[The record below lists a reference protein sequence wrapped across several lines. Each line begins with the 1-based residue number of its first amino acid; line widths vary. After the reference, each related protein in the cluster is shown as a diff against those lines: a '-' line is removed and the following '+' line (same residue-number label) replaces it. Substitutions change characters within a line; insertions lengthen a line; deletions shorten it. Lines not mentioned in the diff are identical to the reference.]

1 MKNKIFVFI
10 ILFLFPISINA
21 FEINSKSAILY
32 DLDSDK
38 VLYEK
43 NSNEITSIASL
54 TEIMTSIVSIEN
66 ISSLSDNV
74 VITNDMIK
82 GLIEQDA
89 MVCGYKVGDTVTY
102 EELLYSSLLPSCA
115 DATNALAIS
124 LTGSISNFVSLMNE
138 KALALGLSNT
148 HFVNTS
154 GLDIE
159 NHYSTAY
166 EVSVILKYALKND
179 TFKKIYTTKYYRI
192 ESGQI
197 LMSNLEKNL
206 IRYNLKMD
214 YVLGSKTGYTDDAGL
229 CLSSIA
235 SYNGINYLLITI
247 GADPTLDLPY
257 NIIDSNTIYNYYF
270 ENYTNREIANK
281 EISLNNKYSKDK
293 IIINLPSHLEKLTLD
308 EYSRLEYLYDIE
320 DEVSIFTRKEKLGEY
335 KVLLDGETLY
345 STAIYKPSNIPFS
358 LIVFLYKNIYIELII
373 IMLGI
378 LFWRL
383 IWKLRKLK

>member
-54 TEIMTSIVSIEN
+54 TKIMTSIVSIEN

-179 TFKKIYTTKYYRI
+179 TFKKIYTTKYYRT

-320 DEVSIFTRKEKLGEY
+320 NEVSIFTRKEKIG
-335 KVLLDGETLY
+335 
-345 STAIYKPSNIPFS
+345 
-358 LIVFLYKNIYIELII
+358 
-373 IMLGI
+373 
-378 LFWRL
+378 
-383 IWKLRKLK
+383 

>member
-1 MKNKIFVFI
+1 MKNKILIFI

-54 TEIMTSIVSIEN
+54 TKIMTSIVSIEN
-66 ISSLSDNV
+66 ISSLSDSV

-154 GLDIE
+154 GLDIQ

-179 TFKKIYTTKYYRI
+179 TFKKIYTTKYYRT

-229 CLSSIA
+229 CLS
-235 SYNGINYLLITI
+235 
-247 GADPTLDLPY
+247 
-257 NIIDSNTIYNYYF
+257 IIY
-270 ENYTNREIANK
+270 
-281 EISLNNKYSKDK
+281 
-293 IIINLPSHLEKLTLD
+293 P
-308 EYSRLEYLYDIE
+308 
-320 DEVSIFTRKEKLGEY
+320 
-335 KVLLDGETLY
+335 
-345 STAIYKPSNIPFS
+345 
-358 LIVFLYKNIYIELII
+358 
-373 IMLGI
+373 
-378 LFWRL
+378 
-383 IWKLRKLK
+383 

>member
-54 TEIMTSIVSIEN
+54 TKIMTSIVSIEN

-124 LTGSISNFVSLMNE
+124 LTGSISNFVSLMNK

-179 TFKKIYTTKYYRI
+179 TFKKIYTTKYYRTK
-192 ESGQI
+192 SGQI

-206 IRYNLKMD
+206 IRYSLKMD
-214 YVLGSKTGYTDDAGL
+214 YVLGSKTGYTDAAGL

-345 STAIYKPSNIPFS
+345 STTIYKPSNIPFS

>member
-54 TEIMTSIVSIEN
+54 TKIMTSIVSIEN

-345 STAIYKPSNIPFS
+345 STIIYKPSNIPFS

>member
-54 TEIMTSIVSIEN
+54 TKIMTSIVSIEN

-124 LTGSISNFVSLMNE
+124 LTGSISNFVSLMNK

-179 TFKKIYTTKYYRI
+179 TFKKIYTTKYYKI

-345 STAIYKPSNIPFS
+345 STIIYKPSNIPFS

-383 IWKLRKLK
+383 IWKLGKLK

>member
-54 TEIMTSIVSIEN
+54 TKIMTSIVSIEN

-320 DEVSIFTRKEKLGEY
+320 NEVSIFTRKEKIGEY

-345 STAIYKPSNIPFS
+345 STTIYKPSNIPFS

>member
-54 TEIMTSIVSIEN
+54 TKIMTSIVSIEN

-124 LTGSISNFVSLMNE
+124 LTGSISNFVSLMNK

-179 TFKKIYTTKYYRI
+179 TFKKIYTTKYYRTK
-192 ESGQI
+192 SGQI

-247 GADPTLDLPY
+247 GANPTLDLPY

-345 STAIYKPSNIPFS
+345 STTIYKPSNISFS

>member
-54 TEIMTSIVSIEN
+54 TKIMTSIVSIEN

-124 LTGSISNFVSLMNE
+124 LTGSISNFVSLMNK

-345 STAIYKPSNIPFS
+345 STIIYKPSNIPFS

>member
-54 TEIMTSIVSIEN
+54 TKIMTSIVSIEN
-66 ISSLSDNV
+66 ISSLSGNV

-179 TFKKIYTTKYYRI
+179 TFKKIYTTKYYRL

-247 GADPTLDLPY
+247 GANPTLDLPY

-345 STAIYKPSNIPFS
+345 STTIYKPSNISFS

>member
-54 TEIMTSIVSIEN
+54 TKIMTSIVSIEN

-320 DEVSIFTRKEKLGEY
+320 NEVSIFTRKEKLGEY

>member
-1 MKNKIFVFI
+1 
-10 ILFLFPISINA
+10 
-21 FEINSKSAILY
+21 
-32 DLDSDK
+32 
-38 VLYEK
+38 
-43 NSNEITSIASL
+43 
-54 TEIMTSIVSIEN
+54 
-66 ISSLSDNV
+66 
-74 VITNDMIK
+74 
-82 GLIEQDA
+82 
-89 MVCGYKVGDTVTY
+89 
-102 EELLYSSLLPSCA
+102 
-115 DATNALAIS
+115 
-124 LTGSISNFVSLMNE
+124 
-138 KALALGLSNT
+138 
-148 HFVNTS
+148 
-154 GLDIE
+154 
-159 NHYSTAY
+159 
-166 EVSVILKYALKND
+166 
-179 TFKKIYTTKYYRI
+179 
-192 ESGQI
+192 
-197 LMSNLEKNL
+197 MSNLEKNL

-270 ENYTNREIANK
+270 ENYTNMEIANK

-320 DEVSIFTRKEKLGEY
+320 DEVSIFTRKEKIGEY

-345 STAIYKPSNIPFS
+345 STTIYKPSNIPFS

-373 IMLGI
+373 IMLVI

>member
-21 FEINSKSAILY
+21 FEINSKRAILY

-54 TEIMTSIVSIEN
+54 TKIMTSIVSIEN

-345 STAIYKPSNIPFS
+345 STIIYKPSNIPFS

>member
-1 MKNKIFVFI
+1 
-10 ILFLFPISINA
+10 
-21 FEINSKSAILY
+21 
-32 DLDSDK
+32 
-38 VLYEK
+38 
-43 NSNEITSIASL
+43 
-54 TEIMTSIVSIEN
+54 
-66 ISSLSDNV
+66 
-74 VITNDMIK
+74 
-82 GLIEQDA
+82 
-89 MVCGYKVGDTVTY
+89 
-102 EELLYSSLLPSCA
+102 
-115 DATNALAIS
+115 
-124 LTGSISNFVSLMNE
+124 
-138 KALALGLSNT
+138 
-148 HFVNTS
+148 
-154 GLDIE
+154 
-159 NHYSTAY
+159 
-166 EVSVILKYALKND
+166 
-179 TFKKIYTTKYYRI
+179 
-192 ESGQI
+192 
-197 LMSNLEKNL
+197 MSNLEKNL
-206 IRYNLKMD
+206 IRYSLKMD
-214 YVLGSKTGYTDDAGL
+214 YVLGSKTGYTDAAGL

-270 ENYTNREIANK
+270 ENYTNMEIANK

-345 STAIYKPSNIPFS
+345 STTIYKPSNIPFS

>member
-54 TEIMTSIVSIEN
+54 TKIMTSIVSIEN
-66 ISSLSDNV
+66 ISSLNDTV

-154 GLDIE
+154 GLDIQ

-166 EVSVILKYALKND
+166 EVSVILKYAL
-179 TFKKIYTTKYYRI
+179 
-192 ESGQI
+192 
-197 LMSNLEKNL
+197 
-206 IRYNLKMD
+206 
-214 YVLGSKTGYTDDAGL
+214 
-229 CLSSIA
+229 
-235 SYNGINYLLITI
+235 
-247 GADPTLDLPY
+247 
-257 NIIDSNTIYNYYF
+257 
-270 ENYTNREIANK
+270 
-281 EISLNNKYSKDK
+281 
-293 IIINLPSHLEKLTLD
+293 
-308 EYSRLEYLYDIE
+308 
-320 DEVSIFTRKEKLGEY
+320 
-335 KVLLDGETLY
+335 
-345 STAIYKPSNIPFS
+345 
-358 LIVFLYKNIYIELII
+358 
-373 IMLGI
+373 
-378 LFWRL
+378 
-383 IWKLRKLK
+383 

>member
-21 FEINSKSAILY
+21 LEINSKSAILY

-54 TEIMTSIVSIEN
+54 TKIMTSIVSIEN
-66 ISSLSDNV
+66 ISSLSDTV

-89 MVCGYKVGDTVTY
+89 MVCGYKLGDTVTY

-154 GLDIE
+154 GLDIQ

-179 TFKKIYTTKYYRI
+179 TFKKIYTTKYYRT
-192 ESGQI
+192 ESGKI

-345 STAIYKPSNIPFS
+345 SATIYKPSNIPFS

-373 IMLGI
+373 IVLVI
-378 LFWRL
+378 LFWRI